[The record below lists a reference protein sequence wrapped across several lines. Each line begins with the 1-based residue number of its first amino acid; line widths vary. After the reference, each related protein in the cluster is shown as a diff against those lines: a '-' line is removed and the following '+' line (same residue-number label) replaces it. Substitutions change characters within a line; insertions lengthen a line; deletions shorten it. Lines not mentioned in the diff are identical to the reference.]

1 MVEDPKTDYLEILFS
16 MSLPSPEQVQE
27 LIQNVTVMQER
38 ITAMGDTIERQ
49 AATIL
54 SQSNQI
60 SSMQQM
66 QQQAPQ
72 ADATAQALSMV
83 ASTMQTLQME
93 SKEQTRTLQALSEG
107 LLMTSKGVR
116 VSFQKVQSKLKSIK
130 DSSSDSRPG
139 NSS

>member
-1 MVEDPKTDYLEILFS
+1 MVEDPKTDYLEILFR

-27 LIQNVTVMQER
+27 LIQSVTVMQER

-93 SKEQTRTLQALSEG
+93 SKEQARTL
-107 LLMTSKGVR
+107 
-116 VSFQKVQSKLKSIK
+116 
-130 DSSSDSRPG
+130 
-139 NSS
+139 